1 MRYDY
6 WVVRYVPDPVR
17 GEFVN
22 IGVIAGRDEDWSMR
36 RVSNLRR
43 ASRIGGSAVVT
54 DPFLHRIET
63 SIQRQLN
70 EVESLMPSATLAKFG
85 KGRLEDLRHR
95 MNNIVQISEARPVLA
110 TSSEEAADLAFELMV
125 VDIDHEVKHR
135 SRTRTVHKLRDA
147 FNLRPEL
154 VKHVALH
161 QIASV
166 GAQEAAMDFAVQDR
180 AVRQMSQVWAFDV
193 RDTRNLQTQIRAWNY
208 LVALLREDG
217 GFLRSKGGRLG
228 VGIPADVDIN
238 AVYTPP
244 SNEQGE
250 AQLLIALEGWRRLGV
265 DAIPSSESE
274 AVVDEAER
282 LITSAAP

>member
-6 WVVRYVPDPVR
+6 WVVRYVPDPIR

-22 IGVIAGRDEDWSMR
+22 IGVIAGRDQDWSMR

-54 DPFLHRIET
+54 DPFLHRIEDA
-63 SIQRQLN
+63 IHLRLN
-70 EVESLMPSATLAKFG
+70 EVESLIPSDRGSRFG

-95 MNNIVQISEARPVLA
+95 MNNIVQLSESRPVVA
-110 TSSEEAADLAFELMV
+110 SSSEEAADLAFDLMV

-135 SRTRTVHKLRDA
+135 SRTRVVHKLRDA

-154 VKHVALH
+154 LKHVAQH

-166 GAQEAAMDFAVQDR
+166 GAQETAIDFAVQNFN
-180 AVRQMSQVWAFDV
+180 VKQMSQVWAFDV

-208 LVALLREDG
+208 LLGLLREDG
-217 GFLRSKGGRLG
+217 GVLKSKGGR
-228 VGIPADVDIN
+228 VGASIPANVEIN

-244 SNEQGE
+244 TSEEGDT
-250 AQLLIALEGWRRLGV
+250 QLHIALDGWRRLGV

-274 AVVDEAER
+274 AVVKEAER
-282 LITSAAP
+282 LIGSPI

>member
-22 IGVIAGRDEDWSMR
+22 IGVIAGRDADWSMR

-54 DPFLHRIET
+54 DPFLNRIET

-70 EVESLMPSATLAKFG
+70 EVESLMPSANLAKFG
-85 KGRLEDLRHR
+85 KGRLEDLRNR

-154 VKHVALH
+154 VNHVALH

-166 GAQEAAMDFAVQDR
+166 GAQQAAMDFAVQDR

-228 VGIPADVDIN
+228 LGIPADVDIN

-244 SNEQGE
+244 TNEQGE

-265 DAIPSSESE
+265 DAVPSSESE

-282 LITSAAP
+282 LISSAAR